1 LNGSA
6 SVPLSQENNFYD
18 RIENLSKGTYQI
30 AIAVNGQNY
39 ERIYSVTVGEP
50 NPLAANSKLQVDTKS
65 LELNLAGAA
74 EYHVQLNST
83 RFSTRENYLTLNLRP
98 GMNRLTVSTDLG
110 CQGIYEEE
118 FFVSE
123 KVQVYPNPT
132 SGPLNIYVAGIDP
145 EVNVQVKSI
154 GGIEVYR
161 KTLSVDSRRKL
172 GINLSD
178 LTAGLYIISLQGPTV
193 NTSHKI
199 IKT

>member
-1 LNGSA
+1 
-6 SVPLSQENNFYD
+6 
-18 RIENLSKGTYQI
+18 
-30 AIAVNGQNY
+30 
-39 ERIYSVTVGEP
+39 
-50 NPLAANSKLQVDTKS
+50 
-65 LELNLAGAA
+65 
-74 EYHVQLNST
+74 
-83 RFSTRENYLTLNLRP
+83 
-98 GMNRLTVSTDLG
+98 MNRLTVSTGLD
-110 CQGIYEEE
+110 CQGTYEEE

-161 KTLSVDSRRKL
+161 KMLSVDSRRKL

-178 LTAGLYIISLQGPTV
+178 LTAGLYIISLQGPSV